1 MKAYAN
7 TPFQQ
12 NQDIIQPVLEN
23 LSNFYR
29 LWIKYVSCSGTYVIT
44 PINKQQCNFCRLIRN
59 HPVGYQRCRETA
71 RRCVYL
77 DPHRYHL
84 FPCHA
89 GLYVLAVPL
98 QGERGP
104 IGTLATGEIRID
116 DGTVDTGEVLQKV
129 ADLGLNRERLSRYY
143 EEVPVKKR
151 EEILLLGETLYAI
164 SNCFI
169 RLGSAQSKVR
179 QAEIEN
185 ALLESELRALSS
197 QINPHFL
204 FNALNTI
211 QMFSYL
217 EGARRTPDIINA
229 LSNLLRSR
237 LDVKDLLTSLR
248 DEMEAVNSLLFIQK
262 TRFED
267 RLQVVIDIPDALLD
281 ARVPALSLQPLVEN
295 ALIHGLEPYEGIGR
309 LELQAEVQGRDLI
322 FHVRDNGVGMTPEEL
337 AKITGR
343 LNRKEIF
350 EESGE
355 IGMAN
360 VQKRCLALFGE
371 GYGIRIK
378 SEKNRG
384 TEVTLR
390 IPFTTGDG
398 RKNEDFIGR

>member
-1 MKAYAN
+1 MKTINN

-23 LSNFYR
+23 LSNFYQ

-77 DPHRYHL
+77 DPNRHHL

-104 IGTLATGEIRID
+104 IGALATGEIRIS
-116 DGTVDTGEVLQKV
+116 DGTVDTDKVLQKV

-143 EEVPVKKR
+143 EEVPVKKS

-169 RLGSAQSKVR
+169 RLGSAQAKIK
-179 QAEIEN
+179 QAEIEKT
-185 ALLESELRALSS
+185 LLESELRALSS

-229 LSNLLRSR
+229 LSNLLRAR
-237 LDVKDLLTSLR
+237 LNVNNLLTSLK
-248 DEMEAVNSLLFIQK
+248 EELEVINNFLFIQR

-267 RLQVVIDIPDALLD
+267 RLQVVLDIPDDLLD

-295 ALIHGLEPYEGIGR
+295 ALTHGLEPYEGIGH
-309 LELQAEVQGRDLI
+309 LELQAEVQGQDLI
-322 FHVRDNGVGMTPEEL
+322 FHVRDNGVGMTPGEL

-343 LNRKEIF
+343 LNRKEISG
-350 EESGE
+350 EAGE
-355 IGMAN
+355 IGIAN
-360 VQKRCLALFGE
+360 IHKRCLVLFGE
-371 GYGIRIK
+371 RYGISIK

-390 IPFTTGDG
+390 IPFTIGAD
-398 RKNEDFIGR
+398 RRNENFTS